1 MNAQEHYS
9 MMIKYYDNL
18 SLNLNQFFNN
28 ETDNKFKSSSY
39 LDIIKIV
46 EDLLKSKKINNEWS
60 FSFKI
65 CSSKEYTLKL
75 LRLNTSILITK
86 FKTSDLIDIIYY
98 PNNQL
103 HFRSTEPETKQDWV
117 NLVNKALDK
126 YYKLENQTQQLS
138 KVDLKAMLGKA
149 LKDNNLIAQR
159 VSIITYNSFVLTLT
173 DGNFISWYKSPWD
186 KEIVCS
192 FLDIQFKYSLP
203 STSTDWQTIFSNSLA
218 EYKKYTQYLKEKN
231 IISCLEN
238 ITKHNVS
245 AVFFS
250 NSNLVGTLKITW
262 NNIIIEW
269 ILSKEI
275 VEVYWGNKSLCYIYS
290 KPTTLQDWKK
300 LFKETFNRVIY
311 NILFNETTLKENL
324 SYKQYS
330 QRTKNLFN
338 KTDINDPWDD

>member
-1 MNAQEHYS
+1 
-9 MMIKYYDNL
+9 MMIEYDNF
-18 SLNLNQFFNN
+18 SLDLNQLFKDYHKTN
-28 ETDNKFKSSSY
+28 NKFKSSSY

-46 EDLLKSKKINNEWS
+46 EDLLKSKKSYKEWS
-60 FSFKI
+60 FSFEI

-75 LRLNTSILITK
+75 IKLNTCILITK

-103 HFRSTEPETKQDWV
+103 HFRSSEPKTKQDWI

-126 YYKLENQTQQLS
+126 TENQTQQLS

-149 LKDNNLIAQR
+149 LKDNKLVAIKA
-159 VSIITYNSFVLTLT
+159 SIITYNSFILTLT
-173 DGNFISWYKSPWD
+173 DGNIISWYKSPWT
-186 KEIVCS
+186 KEIVCT
-192 FLDIQFKYSLP
+192 FLNKLIKYSLP

-218 EYKKYTQYLKEKN
+218 EYKKYIQSITEEN

-245 AVFFS
+245 AVFFP

-269 ILSKEI
+269 VLSKEM
-275 VEVYWGNKSLCYIYS
+275 VKVYWENEYLCYIYI
-290 KPTTLQDWKK
+290 KPTTLQDWEK
-300 LFKETFNRVIY
+300 LFKETFNEVIH
-311 NILFNETTLKENL
+311 NIIFNKATLKENL
-324 SYKQYS
+324 PCKQYS
-330 QRTKNLFN
+330 QRTKNLFT
-338 KTDINDPWDD
+338 KADINDPWDD